1 MKFSAYC
8 PGIYPRSARLV
19 QATRDLDRKRTS
31 PDAVAA
37 ELARDRQTLVE
48 AQQAA
53 GLAPLADGML
63 DWQDLFRPLAE
74 RCDGLRPG
82 ALTRFLDTNTFF
94 RAPTATGAP
103 RLREPVPAPELPDGG
118 WLGTLPS
125 PYALARVTANGPGA
139 RELAAHVLRPQLEA
153 WSAAGAELVV
163 LEEPFLAREPD
174 GIPELAGALDALG
187 PPCPLVLRLPFAD
200 AAPVLARVDD
210 LPLAG
215 IGVDFYA
222 TRIESIPKRL
232 PIALYAGVLDA
243 RSSVLE
249 RPEEIASFAGR
260 LAEREPA
267 ALALGPNG
275 DLQFVPEPVA
285 REKLARLGR
294 ARLELAQA
302 A

>member
-1 MKFSAYC
+1 MFSAYC

-19 QATRDLDRKRTS
+19 QATRDLDRNRTS
-31 PDAVAA
+31 PTAVAE
-37 ELARDRQTLVE
+37 ELARDRQALVE

-94 RAPTATGAP
+94 RAPTASGTP
-103 RLREPVPAPELPDGG
+103 RLAEPIPPPALPDGG

-125 PYALARVTANGPGA
+125 PYALARAAVGGPGA
-139 RELAAHVLRPQLEA
+139 AELAEAVLRPQLEA
-153 WSAAGAELVV
+153 WAAAGAELVV
-163 LEEPFLAREPD
+163 LEEPFLAREP
-174 GIPELAGALDALG
+174 GGVPELVRALEALA

-200 AAPVLARVDD
+200 AAPVLAQVDG

-222 TRIESIPKRL
+222 TRVESIPKGL
-232 PIALYAGVLDA
+232 PIALYAGVVDA

-249 RPEEIASFAGR
+249 EPQELASFAHR

-267 ALALGPNG
+267 GLALGPNG

-294 ARLELAQA
+294 ARLELAEA